1 MTYSPMV
8 KHSAPSPGSHSYLL
22 PTYTS
27 SQPPELGP
35 PSHLAQNDVCL
46 LPPAFLPLYVYIDT
60 SCSPCLPCGVT
71 WALLAN
77 KSKTVQE
84 TLSDRGDQLPAQP
97 GHLSAVQGRQE
108 AAGRSMPAYYFPVG
122 ALRSL
127 KYRADS
133 QNGCFNSFLS

>member
-1 MTYSPMV
+1 MV

-84 TLSDRGDQLPAQP
+84 TLSDRGDQLPASPDTCLQCK
-97 GHLSAVQGRQE
+97 ADRKRQG
-108 AAGRSMPAYYFPVG
+108 AACQ
-122 ALRSL
+122 LII
-127 KYRADS
+127 
-133 QNGCFNSFLS
+133 FLLEP